1 MIKTVQI
8 GDKSTEQLFPDR
20 GVLLG
25 AAMAAWGISS
35 LTPRGAAKNVKT
47 G

>member
-1 MIKTVQI
+1 MAKPLLSHAT
-8 GDKSTEQLFPDR
+8 QLIIADR